1 VQLNHY
7 IERHPDDSQHFCKKI
22 EIMFQTENAKCDTL
36 KIYSGNAKIDLTYS
50 PTKFIGF
57 FLEKKKIVSEN
68 ELQLVRQDHTYEL
81 WDIRYIKLIKD
92 PKINSN
98 IVDDIELYIV

>member
-1 VQLNHY
+1 MQ
-7 IERHPDDSQHFCKKI
+7 SG
-22 EIMFQTENAKCDTL
+22 DTL
-36 KIYSGNAKIDLTYS
+36 KIYSGNVKIDLTYS

>member
-1 VQLNHY
+1 MQGG
-7 IERHPDDSQHFCKKI
+7 
-22 EIMFQTENAKCDTL
+22 DTL
-36 KIYSGNAKIDLTYS
+36 KINSGNAQIDLTYS

>member
-1 VQLNHY
+1 MQ
-7 IERHPDDSQHFCKKI
+7 SG
-22 EIMFQTENAKCDTL
+22 DTL
-36 KIYSGNAKIDLTYS
+36 KIYSGNAQIYLTFS
-50 PTKFIGF
+50 PTKFMGF
-57 FLEKKKIVSEN
+57 FLAKKKIVSEN

>member
-1 VQLNHY
+1 MQ
-7 IERHPDDSQHFCKKI
+7 SG
-22 EIMFQTENAKCDTL
+22 DTL
-36 KIYSGNAKIDLTYS
+36 KINSGNAQIDLTYS

-81 WDIRYIKLIKD
+81 WGYSIYKTYQRPKNKLK
-92 PKINSN
+92 
-98 IVDDIELYIV
+98 YCG

>member
-1 VQLNHY
+1 MVQSSSKEY
-7 IERHPDDSQHFCKKI
+7 
-22 EIMFQTENAKCDTL
+22 AL
-36 KIYSGNAKIDLTYS
+36 KRPYV
-50 PTKFIGF
+50 
-57 FLEKKKIVSEN
+57 KKIVSEN

>member
-1 VQLNHY
+1 MQ
-7 IERHPDDSQHFCKKI
+7 SG
-22 EIMFQTENAKCDTL
+22 DTL
-36 KIYSGNAKIDLTYS
+36 KINSGNAQIDFTYS

-98 IVDDIELYIV
+98 IVDDVELYIV